1 MSAEVLGV
9 HGVGNWRSVLP
20 ADRAAALQR
29 DWSAALGVKSL
40 EVAYYAHHLSLD
52 HHGDDDLE
60 LLDKAFAGAPAE
72 LLACWMQAIALAGEP
87 DHGRALAPIRQLAAW
102 WVQRYGVDRDVADR
116 FLAAFLGEV
125 VCYFDPLNP
134 ARRQAVRT
142 EVATA
147 ISLHRPRVVIAHSLG
162 SVVTY
167 ETLWSYPA
175 LQVELLVTIGSPL
188 GFPDRI
194 HPLLQPAPVD
204 GKGGRPPGV
213 GRWVNVADPA
223 DMVAIPPRL
232 KDHFTDVEDFSA
244 PAGVGFTHAARRYLA
259 TSEVR
264 SIVGKHLRTR

>member
-1 MSAEVLGV
+1 MGADVLGV

-20 ADRAAALQR
+20 ADRAAALKR
-29 DWSAALGVKSL
+29 DWSEALGVKAL

-72 LLACWMQAIALAGEP
+72 LLARWMQAIDLAGEP

-102 WVQRYGVDRDVADR
+102 WVQRFGLDRDAADW
-116 FLAAFLGEV
+116 FLATFLGEV
-125 VCYFDPLNP
+125 VCYFDPRTP
-134 ARRQAVRT
+134 SRRQAVRT

-147 ISLHRPRVVIAHSLG
+147 ISLHRPRVVVAHSLG

-188 GFPDRI
+188 GLPDRI
-194 HPLLQPAPVD
+194 HPLLRPAPVG

-213 GRWVNVADPA
+213 GRWVNIADPA
-223 DMVAIPPRL
+223 DLVAIPSRL

-244 PAGVGFTHAARRYLA
+244 PAGVGFTHAATRYLA
-259 TSEVR
+259 TRKVR
-264 SIVGKHLRTR
+264 SIVGEHLR